1 MEKTMHNRVSI
12 EDLKGVVSVTN
23 PVVFV
28 VVNRFEEEENE
39 KVLAVFANIDAA
51 LEYAEMEADINEFD
65 EYVVIM
71 QELIQ

>member
-1 MEKTMHNRVSI
+1 MHNRVSI

-39 KVLAVFANIDAA
+39 KVLAVFANIDDA

>member
-1 MEKTMHNRVSI
+1 MHNRVSI

>member
-39 KVLAVFANIDAA
+39 KVLAVFANIDDA